1 MIEQATV
8 IITPQYITTAI
19 TMRRRR
25 GRPAPETVSEPCRK
39 LDFEV
44 VTCVANRLPVESVE
58 SNAGMDGEEMEESDI
73 GDEEPSQVILSC
85 VLRVV
90 VLDYTLFAGYSRQ

>member
-1 MIEQATV
+1 MIVQATV
-8 IITPQYITTAI
+8 TIPPQYITTAI

-25 GRPAPETVSEPCRK
+25 GRPAPETVSEPRRK

-44 VTCVANRLPVESVE
+44 VTCVADRLPVESG
-58 SNAGMDGEEMEESDI
+58 AGMDGEEKVNI

-85 VLRVV
+85 VLHVV
-90 VLDYTLFAGYSRQ
+90 FPDYTLFSGYSRQ